1 MIMNSIFKISEL
13 LSVHSQ
19 KSELERKEIELVIPL
34 LTDEKY
40 IPQIFEW
47 FCELSDDCNDCT
59 FELDTDNKMKFLVII
74 LFLYSPAFFTG
85 HRLKN
90 GIRDILTELFGYKSR
105 SGVSNH
111 LKDIV
116 HIYNTYKMFREEVYT
131 LYGEIEKRLKDR
143 GLIP

>member
-1 MIMNSIFKISEL
+1 MDGIFKISEL
-13 LSVHSQ
+13 LSVHTQ
-19 KSELERKEIELVIPL
+19 KSELERKEIELASPL

-40 IPQIFEW
+40 ISQIFEW
-47 FCELSDDCNDCT
+47 FCELSGGCNGCA

-90 GIRDILTELFGYKSR
+90 GIRDILAKLFGYNSG

-116 HIYNTYKMFREEVYT
+116 QIYNTYKMFREEVFT